1 MFWMCPLTS
10 LCDLLARLM
19 GVCVL
24 TCAQGGSLV
33 CCQFCSHEITAHIQP
48 LCSPS
53 VSSQPCGSF
62 TALFPVS
69 LWRTEAHCPLI
80 LTTQHFTVI
89 CCHCLLHWVYKRS
102 AHCHQ
107 KQLSHRYIIRFVKMN
122 NTSLKKLLFY
132 KTTHLCV

>member
-1 MFWMCPLTS
+1 MICWLGSWGSVCS
-10 LCDLLARLM
+10 HVHRVDLLFVANRL
-19 GVCVL
+19 
-24 TCAQGGSLV
+24 SPP
-33 CCQFCSHEITAHIQP
+33 QFCSREITAHIQP

-122 NTSLKKLLFY
+122 NTSRKKLLCY
-132 KTTHLCV
+132 KTTHLSSV